1 MNHTGSGEK
10 KERILGNLPKNIV
23 SMGWVSFFT
32 DVSSEII
39 YLLLPIFLTSVSGSG
54 SASWAS

>member
-1 MNHTGSGEK
+1 MNHSGSGEK
-10 KERILGNLPKNIV
+10 KGRIFGNLPKNIV

-39 YLLLPIFLTSVSGSG
+39 YPLLPIFLTSVSGSG
-54 SASWAS
+54 SAFWAS